1 MLSPRRLNVLL
12 PILIVSIIVVPLVAQ
27 RAATQSAPERYRMTE
42 EQYRK
47 FTAEAQRFG
56 LSPEGLK
63 KFIDQTIGTPL
74 LYDPKRNLVVS
85 WQAAPDGA
93 AKTIH
98 IVPVPNPAG
107 GEPPQFAT
115 SSPITKAR
123 AG

>member
-93 AKTIH
+93 AKTIQCT
-98 IVPVPNPAG
+98 G
-107 GEPPQFAT
+107 AT
-115 SSPITKAR
+115 SMRTACSTSCSYPPNTTSC
-123 AG
+123 